1 MSENSIILK
10 WKKFIQTDA
19 SSGIILVL
27 AATLALML
35 ANSMFSSHYS
45 SFLEFPVSI
54 TLGTFAISKPLV
66 LWVNDGLMAL
76 FFFVVGLEIKRELF
90 YGQLSSPDQIVL
102 PFLAAVAGIIFPAL
116 IYVAFNYQDAVAMN
130 GWAIPSATDIAFAL
144 GIFVLFGKHLP
155 PSLKLF
161 LLSVAIIDDIGAV
174 IIIAIFYSQDLATN
188 SLIIATIG
196 LLILF
201 IFNRLE
207 LSNKTPFILVSI
219 VVWAAV
225 LKSGVHATLAGFAVA
240 WFVPIARE
248 KAESMSYQIEHGL
261 HPWIAFFVLPLFA
274 FANAGVSLTG
284 ANLDE
289 LFTPIS
295 LGIIGGLFLG
305 KQFGIFAA
313 CFIAVKLKLCRLPK
327 DATWGQLYGICLL
340 CGVGFTMSLFIGSLA
355 FEEQGLAYQTQVKV
369 GVLIGS
375 LVSAFA
381 GAMLIRNSSK
391 KVNTLEEKSHAQSNT
406 SNA

>member
-1 MSENSIILK
+1 MSENIVIQR
-10 WKKFIQTDA
+10 WKQFIQTDA

-27 AATLALML
+27 AAALALVM
-35 ANSMFSSHYS
+35 ANSFFSQSYNE
-45 SFLEFPVSI
+45 FLEFPVSI

-76 FFFVVGLEIKRELF
+76 FFFVVGLEIRRELF
-90 YGQLSSPDQIVL
+90 YGQLSQPDQVVL
-102 PFLAAVAGIIFPAL
+102 PFLAAIAGIIFPAI

-144 GIFVLFGKHLP
+144 GIFILFGKHLP

-188 SLIIATIG
+188 SLIIAGIG
-196 LLILF
+196 LVLLF

-240 WFVPIARE
+240 WFIPIARE
-248 KAESMSYQIEHGL
+248 KSKSMSYQIEHEL
-261 HPWIAFFVLPLFA
+261 HPWITFFVLPLFA
-274 FANAGVSLTG
+274 FANAGVGLTG
-284 ANLDE
+284 VSADE

-295 LGIIGGLFLG
+295 VGIIGGLFIG
-305 KQFGIFAA
+305 KQLGIFTA

-327 DATWGQLYGICLL
+327 DATWTQLYGVCLL
-340 CGVGFTMSLFIGSLA
+340 CGIGFTMSLFIGSLA

-369 GVLIGS
+369 GVLVGS
-375 LVSAFA
+375 LISAIA
-381 GAMLIRNSSK
+381 GAWLIRKSSNK
-391 KVNTLEEKSHAQSNT
+391 LAVNLTVTKGEQK
-406 SNA
+406 